1 MAQRTSRE
9 PGSLKHSIR
18 KPQRAFSARRR
29 GLLFE
34 SLEARQL
41 LAVTAN
47 DDPDIGGPFHVTE
60 DTPFVNGIAP
70 VNLVAA
76 GSSWSYLDQIT
87 NGQSGTPTE
96 GYPTDNAAEA
106 DATPGVS
113 DAWNSRHFNTAGSAA
128 SIGAWSSGPAVLG
141 AGTIGPPNIPVAT
154 TWSGNESA
162 TSANPNTVTT
172 YLMRREIAVTQQV
185 LNSNPAFTVNLLSDD
200 GAVIFINGTE
210 VLRHRVAA
218 GPVATT
224 TPASVVGVEA
234 WENNVP
240 FNAGVTNTTIRDL
253 LVAGNNTIAVEL
265 HQLNTS
271 STDSAFDL
279 SLTATSGSG
288 VLANDNTGGAVG
300 PAVLSVVTQP
310 IHGTVSLDQAGIFT
324 YTPHPNY
331 TGPDSFVYRLADDVS
346 NDTATVSLTVD
357 AVNDPPVASNDVY
370 SIDEDGSLAVSLPTA
385 AFKARR
391 ATWTYLDEITNGQ
404 NGTPNESYPT
414 DAEGDPWHSRNFNP
428 ATSTASVGP
437 WKTAAAIHGNGTIDA
452 GPLGTTMQGTAASH
466 TTYLFRSTFNVTGA
480 AAITQ
485 LQARLLADDGAAL
498 YINGARVLR
507 HNIAGALA
515 DPILTSDFAGQ
526 AGDESAYLPFTLNV
540 AGVLVEGANTL
551 AVEVHQNNLT
561 STDVGFDLELTT
573 VGAIHGLLANDFD
586 FDGDAISQIS
596 LVAGSGPASGA
607 LQLNQNGT
615 FSYTPNPNFAGND
628 SFAYTVTAG
637 GQTSQPAS
645 VAIAVNSLPDN
656 PVATADSYDVNQ
668 AAILSATGL
677 EGVGANDSDPD
688 GNPLTFSHN
697 VASGPLHA
705 EAFTFNTDGTFT
717 YNPVNSYT
725 GADSFTYTVSDGT
738 GRSAIGTVS
747 IQVTGTG
754 FTVTATNPANSA
766 TLTTP
771 PAQIT
776 VDFGANVL
784 ASSVQAG
791 DLTINGQAATG
802 VSVVDANT
810 VAFTLPG
817 GLSAGTH
824 SVAIPAGTISST
836 SGGLNNAYGGG
847 FTLILPPVLNNLSAT
862 GVTSSAATLRAT
874 VTDTGFANPSLRIYW
889 GDNDAGTNA
898 AAWDSF
904 ADLGT
909 VGTGTFTSGI
919 SGLSASTNYFYRA
932 RGVNSAG
939 TTWAAAT
946 ANFSTPGA
954 FAVVPRIN
962 EFMAENTGTFA
973 DEDSQFNDWI
983 EISNPGTV
991 PRDLTGWYLTDELA
1005 APTKWQFP
1013 ATTIPPG
1020 GYLIVWASNN
1030 DRRVPGQPLH
1040 TNFRLS
1046 NDGEFLAL
1054 VQADGST
1061 IASQYDPTYP
1071 LQTADRSYGLRVD
1084 DLQPDYFSPATP
1096 GAANTSGQLVINEIM
1111 YHPASELDA
1120 DEWIELKNIGAEPV
1134 DATGWQLTAGVSY
1147 VLPSVIVPAGG
1158 YLVIAADPS
1167 GFLAAHP
1174 GYGGVVV
1181 GGWTGQLSNSGEGI
1195 ELQSAIGQIIDRVEY
1210 ADEGDWALRRAAG
1223 PGALG
1228 WDWIAAHDGGGSTI
1242 ELVQP
1247 LLSNDQGQN
1256 WVASGALG
1264 GTPGVANGAADNN
1277 VAPLIQDV
1285 VHSPAVPRSTDPV
1298 IVRAELRDEAAG
1310 GFSANLFYRDHSTT
1324 SPGVY
1329 LSLPMFDDGTHGDLT
1344 AGDREFAATI
1354 GARPNGTVI
1363 EFYVRAVDAGGN
1375 ARTWPAPSDD
1385 FETQGSNALYQVD
1398 DTVYNGPQAVYRLV
1412 MTETERAELESL
1424 DRSSN
1429 AAAHATV
1436 IQFDGSETNIRHN
1449 ADLRYRGA
1457 SSRFANPPTYHLN
1470 LSSDNKLNGAA
1481 AINLNSHYT
1490 YNQLIGSA
1498 IFRTN
1503 LLPAADATAVQL
1515 RINGI
1520 NSTNAGSSQFGSYV
1534 AMEVIDSDF
1543 ADRHFPD
1550 DSGGNAYRGIRN
1562 PIAELE
1568 YFGPDPANY
1577 VGPYDKLT
1585 NTSEAD
1591 YDDII
1596 YLTCVLSGA
1605 AVGACP
1611 DPDNLYDETGDTTY
1625 LDLVSNVINIDQ
1637 WLKHVAIH
1645 TLISNNETTLAN
1657 GFGDDYAMYRGTVD
1671 ARFVLLPHDLDTI
1684 VGQGDSPGGV
1694 TDSLFRATQLPVMDR
1709 FLRHPQILPRYY
1721 QALTTLIET
1730 TFSPAKFNPLLD
1742 NVLGG
1747 FVPQGTINSMKSFQA
1762 NRNAYVLSQIPRA
1775 QSVASSLP
1783 LVNGF
1788 PQSTASSTTQIS
1800 GTADALVTE
1809 KVIVDGIASNWNPST
1824 GSWSMTGTGV
1834 QETIVPT
1841 GSPWRYLDDGTDQ
1854 GTAWRATSFP
1864 SAAGWPE
1871 GPSPLGYGDG
1881 DEATTVNCGPSAPDC
1896 NQDNFITTYFRHTF
1910 SVADP
1915 ARYTDLTL
1923 RLNRDDGAA
1932 VYLNGTEIARDLLN
1946 PDALFSDPAT
1956 GTVGGATENQ
1966 FFSFS
1971 VPASRLVAGNNVLAV
1986 EVHQNNSTSSDI
1998 SFDLELLGTLPG
2010 VGNSVTL
2017 LPGVNRVLV
2026 RELGAGDVEVGR
2038 TSIDIW
2044 YDDGSVVDL
2053 FGTIN
2058 ENTTLSAAG
2067 GPYRVTADLTVA
2079 AGSTLTIQ
2087 PGTTIYFNAGTGITV
2102 NGRLVAEGTDGDH
2115 IRLRPI
2121 PGSTSPWDGI
2131 RFTNTTQDN
2140 RMAYV
2145 DIEHA
2150 ESLGEAI
2157 RATNSVITLDHMTF
2171 SGTTSTVLELIGSS
2185 FHVKN
2190 STFPALAATAD
2201 DELIHGSGIL
2211 AGGRAILEGNT
2222 FGAVTGH
2229 GDAIDFTGGQRPG
2242 PILQVLNNVFA
2253 GGGDDG
2259 IDLHGADAHIE
2270 GNRFE
2275 GFHKGN
2281 ASAST
2286 SNAIAAGTGGG
2297 NASEITVA
2305 RNTFVD
2311 NDHAVLV
2318 ADQSFLMFAN
2328 NTVVGSTIA
2337 AINFDEPSPVL
2348 PGAGA
2353 LIEGTIFDDNA
2364 SVFVNQAGT
2373 SLTVNFSLLPAGHVG
2388 LGTGNLDIAANPAR
2402 LMEEEGIFYSLRAGS
2417 GGIGTGPNGIDMGAN
2432 VAGWAHIAGEPPAM
2446 TSATTATLRV
2456 GGPGITHY
2464 RFALDAGAFGPE
2476 TPVATP
2482 IALSGLSAGSHR
2494 VRVIGRNSAGVYQD
2508 AAGTPA
2514 TLSQSWTVTAANI
2527 NLRINEVLAI
2537 NSSAVNHEGTFPDII
2552 ELFNYGTGSINLAGM
2567 AVTDDPAAPGKFVV
2581 PAGTT
2586 LAAAQY
2592 LRLYAND
2599 PDGTSGLHLGFN
2611 LNGKGE
2617 TLYLYQSV
2625 GGPLV
2630 DSVAFGSQLPNL
2642 SIGRN
2647 SRHEWTLNTP
2657 TLGAA
2662 NVVRRTGDPELV
2674 SINEWLA
2681 SPDFLF
2687 NDDHIELYNADTM
2700 PVDLAGLYLTD
2711 DPVAAPNKHL
2721 ISPLSFVPAGGWT
2734 LFVADDEQ
2742 QAGPEHLNFN
2752 LQRELGLI
2760 GLFDA
2765 TSEPIDIVIYGPQA
2779 ADVSSGRNGDADPLY
2794 TRYSPPNLGSTNP
2807 ITGAVITDLIGFAD
2821 SWRYEQSGV
2830 DLGAAW
2836 RARNYAAELSWPT
2849 GAGLLAFEP
2858 DPLPEPV
2865 GTPLTL
2871 TADNSTY
2878 YFRKHFNFA
2887 GTVADIDE
2895 LRIQTIMDDG
2905 AVIYLNGTEVLR
2917 LRMDAGAPNY
2927 LSFANGSVGNAT
2939 YEGPFVLTPDIFG
2952 SLLTPG
2958 DNVLA
2963 VEVHQ
2968 SNAGSSDVVWG
2979 MTLEAVDTSS
2989 SIPSPVPDLLDQLRI
3004 TEVMFNPPTGQSTEF
3019 IELYNKGPA
3028 ALPLAGIRLNGAVDF
3043 TFGALTLPA
3052 GGYTVVV
3059 EDLAAFRAKYGASIP
3074 VAGVYEGSLDNGDEN
3089 VELALMEPF
3098 SARILDFT
3106 YEDDW
3111 YPATDGGDRSLV
3123 IRDPAGATSQWELQ
3137 EGWRASFSLGGSPG
3151 GPDSPVLP
3159 TITVDPQLTNDR
3171 TPLLSGTVSD
3181 PTATIQITVGGNTYS
3196 GVNVGDGTWTLAN
3209 NVISP
3214 ALADGTH
3221 NVLAR
3226 ATNSV
3231 GSANDPTNGELV
3243 VDGTPPTV
3251 TVNSLST
3258 GDTTPPLTGT
3268 VNDNTATVFI
3278 TVSGR
3283 TYSAVNN
3290 GNGTWT
3296 LADNMI
3302 APALAVGAYNVTAE
3316 AVDLAGNFGV
3326 DATTNELT
3334 ITGGVDP
3341 LVAGLRIVELMY
3353 RPTGAN
3359 AEYIEL
3365 LNIGGT
3371 TLNLNGV
3378 TISQGVAFTFGAV
3391 NLPPNQRIV
3400 VVQNTAAFD
3409 ALYENGITVA
3419 GTFTNT
3425 LSDTGEALR
3434 LSTPTAA
3441 IIHEFTYS
3449 SAWHPTTNGGGHSL
3463 VVANPAAAVSNW
3475 NNAAGW
3481 RASHDPLGSPGSVDR
3496 IAGDLNQQ
3504 NQVGLADLAI
3514 LQLRLGQSTTVGP
3527 TFGDLNRD
3535 GTVNRGDVAAMLRN
3549 YGRSTSAPASSPEPA
3564 AVITT
3569 PAPLAARPH
3578 APSSRPHA
3586 LRGDARHSRAAAVD
3600 FALADETLDS
3610 IGSVTLRAS
3619 RRSGRSP
3626 RS

>member
-1 MAQRTSRE
+1 
-9 PGSLKHSIR
+9 
-18 KPQRAFSARRR
+18 
-29 GLLFE
+29 
-34 SLEARQL
+34 

-47 DDPDIGGPFHVTE
+47 DDPDLGGPFHATE
-60 DTPFVNGIAP
+60 DAPFVNGIAP

-96 GYPTDNAAEA
+96 NYPTDNAAEA
-106 DATPGVS
+106 DATPGVA
-113 DAWNSRHFNTAGSAA
+113 DVWNSRHFNTASSTA
-128 SIGAWSSGPAVLG
+128 SIGAWSNGPAVLG
-141 AGTIGPPNIPVAT
+141 AGTIGPPNIPVVTA
-154 TWSGNESA
+154 WAGNERA

-172 YLMRREIAVTQQV
+172 YLLRRDISVTQQL
-185 LNSNPAFTVNLLSDD
+185 LNSNPSFTFDVLSDD
-200 GAVIFINGTE
+200 GVVVYVNGQE
-210 VLRHRVAA
+210 ILRHRMGA
-218 GPVATT
+218 GAVTAT
-224 TPASVVGVEA
+224 TPANATGAEA
-234 WENNVP
+234 WDINLP
-240 FNAGVTNTTIRDL
+240 FNAGVTNTTIRNL
-253 LVAGNNTIAVEL
+253 LVAGTNTIAVEL
-265 HQLNTS
+265 HQQSTT

-288 VLANDNTGGAVG
+288 ILANDNISGAVG
-300 PAVLSVVTQP
+300 PTVLSVVTQP

-331 TGPDSFVYRLADDVS
+331 TGPDSFVYRLADNVS

-357 AVNDPPVASNDVY
+357 AVNDSPVALNDAYAVN
-370 SIDEDGSLAVSLPTA
+370 EDVSLAISLPTA

-391 ATWTYLDEITNGQ
+391 AMWTYLDEITNGQ
-404 NGTPNESYPT
+404 NGTANETYPT

-428 ATSTASVGP
+428 STSTAGIGP
-437 WKTAAAIHGNGTIDA
+437 WKTAAAIHGIGAIDA
-452 GPLGTTMQGTAASH
+452 GPLGTTIQGTAATH
-466 TTYLFRSTFNVTGA
+466 TTYLFRSTFNVTSA
-480 AAITQ
+480 AAISQ
-485 LQARLLADDGAAL
+485 LHLNLLADDAAAV
-498 YINGARVLR
+498 YINGTRVLR
-507 HNIAGALA
+507 HQLAGNLN
-515 DPILTSDFAGQ
+515 DPVATNDRATAIGNETS
-526 AGDESAYLPFTLNV
+526 YLPFTLNV
-540 AGVLVEGANTL
+540 AGVLVEGSNTI
-551 AVEVHQNNLT
+551 AVELHQAT
-561 STDVGFDLELTT
+561 PPSSDVGFDLELTT
-573 VGAIHGLLANDFD
+573 VGAVHGVLANDYD

-596 LVAGSGPASGA
+596 LVPGSGPTGGS

-615 FSYTPNPNFAGND
+615 FTYTPNPNFAGND
-628 SFAYTVTAG
+628 SFAYTVTAA
-637 GQTSQPAS
+637 GQTSPPAT
-645 VAIAVNSLPDN
+645 VGITVNSLPDN
-656 PVATADSYDVNQ
+656 PIATADSYSVSQ
-668 AAILSATGL
+668 TAILSATGQQS
-677 EGVGANDSDPD
+677 VAANDSDPD

-697 VASGPLHA
+697 VGSGPLHA

-717 YNPVNSYT
+717 YNPVNSYS
-725 GADSFTYTVSDGT
+725 GGDSFSYTVSDGT
-738 GRSAIGTVS
+738 GRSAVGNVS

-754 FTVTATNPANSA
+754 FAVTATNPANSA
-766 TLTTP
+766 TVTTP

-784 ASSVQAG
+784 ASSLHAG
-791 DLTINGQAATG
+791 DLTINGQPATG

-817 GLSAGTH
+817 GLSAGAH
-824 SVAIPAGTISST
+824 SVAIPAGSISST
-836 SGGLNNAYGGG
+836 SGGLNSAYGGG
-847 FTLILPPVLNNLSAT
+847 FTLILPPALNNLSAT
-862 GVTSSAATLRAT
+862 GVTSSTATLRAT

-889 GDNDAGTNA
+889 GDNDAGSNA
-898 AAWDSF
+898 AAWDGF
-904 ADLGT
+904 VDLGT
-909 VGTGTFTSGI
+909 VGTGTFSSGI
-919 SGLSASTNYFYRA
+919 SGLAASTNYFYRA

-946 ANFSTPGA
+946 ANFSTTGA
-954 FAVVPRIN
+954 FTAAPRIN
-962 EFMAENTGTFA
+962 EFMAENTGTIA
-973 DEDSQFNDWI
+973 DEDGQFNDWI

-991 PRDLTGWYLTDELA
+991 PRDLTNWYLTDEQAVLN
-1005 APTKWQFP
+1005 KWQFP

-1020 GYLIVWASNN
+1020 GFLIVWASNN
-1030 DRRVPGQPLH
+1030 DRRVSGQPLH

-1054 VQADGST
+1054 VQPDGST

-1084 DLQPDYFSPATP
+1084 DLLPDYFSPATP

-1120 DEWIELKNIGAEPV
+1120 DEWIELKNIGAEPL
-1134 DATGWQLTAGVSY
+1134 DATGWQLTAGVSFT
-1147 VLPSVIVPAGG
+1147 LPSVVVPAGG
-1158 YLVIAADPS
+1158 YLVIAANTAS
-1167 GFLAAHP
+1167 FLANHP
-1174 GYGGVVV
+1174 GFGGTVV
-1181 GGWTGQLSNSGEGI
+1181 GGWTGQLSNRGEGI
-1195 ELQSAIGQIIDRVEY
+1195 ELHSAIGQIIDRVEY

-1228 WDWIAAHDGGGSTI
+1228 WDWIATHDGAGSTI

-1247 LLSNDQGQN
+1247 LLSNNQGQN
-1256 WVASGALG
+1256 WTASPAVG

-1277 VAPLIQDV
+1277 VAPLIVDV
-1285 VHSPAVPRSTDPV
+1285 EHSPAVPRSTDPV
-1298 IVRAELRDEAAG
+1298 IVRAELRDEAAA
-1310 GFSANLFYRDHSTT
+1310 GFSATLFYRDHSTV
-1324 SPGVY
+1324 SPGAY
-1329 LSLPMFDDGTHGDLT
+1329 LSLPMFDDGTHGDLV

-1354 GARPNGTVI
+1354 AARPSGTVI

-1375 ARTWPAPSDD
+1375 ARTWPAPTDD
-1385 FETQGSNALYQVD
+1385 FETQGSNALYHVD
-1398 DTVYNGPQAVYRLV
+1398 DTIYNGPQAVYRLV

-1429 AAAHATV
+1429 AAAHTTL
-1436 IQFDGSETNIRHN
+1436 IQFDGSDTNIRYN

-1457 SSRFANPPTYHLN
+1457 SSRFANPPTYRLN
-1470 LSSDNKLNGAA
+1470 LPSDNKLNGVD

-1490 YNQLIGSA
+1490 YNQLAGSA
-1498 IFRTN
+1498 IFQTN

-1520 NSTNAGSSQFGSYV
+1520 NLAGAGSPQFGSYV

-1543 ADRHFPD
+1543 ADRHFPS
-1550 DSGGNAYRGIRN
+1550 DSGGNAYRGLNHQAR
-1562 PIAELE
+1562 LD
-1568 YFGPDPANY
+1568 YLGPDPSNY

-1585 NTSEAD
+1585 NASEAD
-1591 YDDII
+1591 YTDII
-1596 YLTCVLSGA
+1596 NLTNVLDNA
-1605 AVGACP
+1605 PDATYIQAVEA
-1611 DPDNLYDETGDTTY
+1611 
-1625 LDLVSNVINIDQ
+1625 VIDVDQ
-1637 WLKHVAIH
+1637 WLKHIAIH

-1657 GFGDDYAMYRGTVD
+1657 GFGDDYAMYRGLSDT
-1671 ARFVLLPHDLDTI
+1671 RFVLLPHDLDTI

-1694 TDSLFRATQLPVMDR
+1694 TDSLFRATQLPVLDR

-1721 QALTTLIET
+1721 QALATMIET
-1730 TFSPAKFNPLLD
+1730 TFSPDKFNPLLD

-1747 FVPQGTINSMKSFQA
+1747 FVPQGTINAMKSFQA
-1762 NRNAYVLSQIPRA
+1762 NRNAYVLSQIPRS
-1775 QSVASSLP
+1775 QSVTSSLP

-1788 PQSTASSTTQIS
+1788 PQSTTGSTTQIS

-1809 KVIVDGIASNWNPST
+1809 KVIVDGIVANWNPST

-1841 GSPWRYLDDGTDQ
+1841 GSLWRYLDDGTDQ
-1854 GTAWRATSFP
+1854 GTAWRATSYP
-1864 SAAGWPE
+1864 AAAGWAE
-1871 GPSPLGYGDG
+1871 GAAQLGYGDG
-1881 DEATTVNCGPSAPDC
+1881 DETTTVNCGPSAPNC

-1910 SVADP
+1910 TVPDP

-1966 FFSFS
+1966 FFPFS
-1971 VPASRLVAGNNVLAV
+1971 VPASLLVAGTNVLAV

-2010 VGNSVTL
+2010 EGNSVAL
-2017 LPGVNRVLV
+2017 QPGINRVLV
-2026 RELGAGDVEVGR
+2026 RELGAQDVEVGR
-2038 TSIDIW
+2038 TAIDIW

-2087 PGTTIYFNAGTGITV
+2087 PGATIFFNAGTGITV

-2115 IRLRPI
+2115 IRLRPV
-2121 PGSTSPWDGI
+2121 PGSTSAWDGI

-2140 RMAYV
+2140 RMAFV
-2145 DIEHA
+2145 DMEHA
-2150 ESLGEAI
+2150 ESLGDAI

-2171 SGTTSTVLELIGSS
+2171 GGTNSTVLELTGSS

-2190 STFPALAATAD
+2190 SVFPALAATAD

-2222 FGAVTGH
+2222 FGVVSGH

-2259 IDLHGADAHIE
+2259 LDLHGADAHIE

-2275 GFHKGN
+2275 AFHKGN
-2281 ASAST
+2281 PSTST

-2297 NASEITVA
+2297 NASEVTVA

-2318 ADQSFLMFAN
+2318 SDQSFLTFAN
-2328 NTVVGSTIA
+2328 NTVTGSTIA
-2337 AINFDEPSPVL
+2337 AINFDEPNPVL

-2353 LIEGTIFDDNA
+2353 LIEGTIFDNNA
-2364 SVFVNQAGT
+2364 AVFVNQAGT
-2373 SLTVNFSLLPAGHVG
+2373 SLAVNFSLLPAAHVG

-2402 LMEEEGIFYSLRAGS
+2402 LMEEEGIFALRAGS

-2432 VAGWAHIAGEPPAM
+2432 VPSWVNVSGEPPAM

-2464 RFALDAGAFGPE
+2464 RFALDTGAFGPE
-2476 TPVATP
+2476 TPIATP
-2482 IALSGLSAGSHR
+2482 ISLSGLTAGAHR
-2494 VRVIGRNSAGVYQD
+2494 VRVIGKNSAGVYQD
-2508 AAGTPA
+2508 TVGIPA
-2514 TLSQSWTVTAANI
+2514 TLSRAWTVAPAHV
-2527 NLRINEVLAI
+2527 NLRINEVLAV
-2537 NSSAVNHEGTFPDII
+2537 NTSAVNHEGTFPDII
-2552 ELFNYGTGSINLAGM
+2552 ELFNYGPTAINLAGM
-2567 AVTDDPAAPGKFVV
+2567 AVTDDPSAPGKFVI
-2581 PAGTT
+2581 PAGNT
-2586 LAAAQY
+2586 LASGQY
-2592 LRLYAND
+2592 LRLYANN

-2611 LNGKGE
+2611 LNSKGE

-2625 GGPLV
+2625 GGSLV
-2630 DSVAFGSQLPNL
+2630 DSVAFGPQLPNL
-2642 SIGRN
+2642 SVGRD

-2657 TLGAA
+2657 TLGGA
-2662 NVVRRTGDPELV
+2662 NVVRRMGDPEMVL
-2674 SINEWLA
+2674 INEWLA

-2700 PVDLAGLYLTD
+2700 PVNLAGLHLTD
-2711 DPVAAPNKHL
+2711 DPTAAPNKHA

-2760 GLFDA
+2760 GLFSSA
-2765 TSEPIDIVIYGPQA
+2765 GEPIDIVIYGPQA

-2807 ITGAVITDLIGFAD
+2807 ITGAIVTDLIGFAD

-2830 DLGAAW
+2830 DLGTAW
-2836 RARNYAAELSWPT
+2836 RARNYAAESSWPT

-2871 TADNSTY
+2871 TTDNSTY
-2878 YFRKHFNFA
+2878 YFRKHFNFT
-2887 GTVADIDE
+2887 GSVAAIDA

-2917 LRMDAGAPNY
+2917 LRMDASDPPY

-2939 YEGPFVLTPDIFG
+2939 YEGPFILTPDVFG
-2952 SLLTPG
+2952 SLLTSG

-2968 SNAGSSDVVWG
+2968 SNAGSGDVVWG
-2979 MTLEAVDTSS
+2979 MTLQTVDTSS

-3019 IELYNKGPA
+3019 IELFNKGPSP
-3028 ALPLAGIRLNGAVDF
+3028 LPLAGIRLNGAVDF

-3089 VELALMEPF
+3089 IELALAEPF

-3106 YEDDW
+3106 YQDDW
-3111 YPATDGGDRSLV
+3111 YPTTDGGDRSLV
-3123 IRDPAGATSQWELQ
+3123 IRDAAGATSQWDLQ
-3137 EGWRASFSLGGSPG
+3137 TGWRASFSLGGSPG
-3151 GPDSPVLP
+3151 GPDTPVLP
-3159 TITVDPQLTNDR
+3159 TITVDPRLTNDR

-3181 PTATIQITVGGNTYS
+3181 PSATIQITVGGNTYS
-3196 GVNVGDGTWTLAN
+3196 AVNSGDGTWVLAD
-3209 NVISP
+3209 NVIAP

-3231 GSANDPTNGELV
+3231 GTANDPTNGELV
-3243 VDGTPPTV
+3243 VDGTPPTI

-3258 GDTTPPLTGT
+3258 GDTTPPLSGT
-3268 VNDNTATVFI
+3268 VNDNTAMIFI
-3278 TVSGR
+3278 TVNGL
-3283 TYSAVNN
+3283 TYSAANN

-3296 LADNMI
+3296 LADNTI
-3302 APALAVGAYNVTAE
+3302 SPALAVGTYNVTAE
-3316 AVDLAGNFGV
+3316 AVDLAGNVGA
-3326 DATTNELT
+3326 DATINELT

-3341 LVAGLRIVELMY
+3341 LVAGLRLVELMY
-3353 RPTGAN
+3353 RPSGAN

-3378 TISQGVAFTFGAV
+3378 TISQGVTFTFGAV
-3391 NLPPNQRIV
+3391 NLPSNQRIV
-3400 VVQNTAAFD
+3400 VVQNAAAFD
-3409 ALYENGITVA
+3409 AIYENGITVA
-3419 GTFTNT
+3419 GTFTGT

-3441 IIHEFTYS
+3441 IIHEFTYN

-3463 VVANPAAAVSNW
+3463 VVANPSAAVSNW

-3514 LQLRLGQSTTVGP
+3514 LQSRLGQSTTAGP
-3527 TFGDLNRD
+3527 IFGDLNRD
-3535 GTVNRGDVAAMLRN
+3535 GTVNRADVAAIVRN

-3564 AVITT
+3564 APAAVLAGTI
-3569 PAPLAARPH
+3569 PAPRANAPRGNARP
-3578 APSSRPHA
+3578 
-3586 LRGDARHSRAAAVD
+3586 LRVAAIDLAM
-3600 FALADETLDS
+3600 ADESLDS
-3610 IGSVTLRAS
+3610 SDSLITLRAS
-3619 RRSGRSP
+3619 RRSGRSH